1 MVLYWARKSVFQRD
15 GTWRRLLLLRC
26 IRRADEALGACN
38 EGDGTSMQ
46 AIHCPLKGNA
56 FGAYV
61 QRSWSICLLLH
72 NPFQTLNLPIFSHT
86 KELQNAVRTEYI
98 ISSSSKSLL
107 QICCEGPFG
116 MVSSPK
122 PFISNERERERDEK
136 LDCMHHLCVWVS
148 QAQATSVWIV
158 GTSKVAIAVKERV
171 EMMHKKSAFQPTGV
185 HLDFDASN
193 LILLLQICFKIS
205 DPKSNPPCITSRSS
219 LNLALPV
226 NGRFKLKTSLIITAF
241 DIP

>member
-1 MVLYWARKSVFQRD
+1 MVVYWARKSVFQRD

-72 NPFQTLNLPIFSHT
+72 NPFQTLNLPIFSHMH
-86 KELQNAVRTEYI
+86 EGAAER
-98 ISSSSKSLL
+98 SSTRIHNIEQFKVTASNLL
-107 QICCEGPFG
+107 WRPLWF
-116 MVSSPK
+116 
-122 PFISNERERERDEK
+122 
-136 LDCMHHLCVWVS
+136 
-148 QAQATSVWIV
+148 
-158 GTSKVAIAVKERV
+158 GTSKVTIAVKERV

-193 LILLLQICFKIS
+193 LILLLQICFKVS